1 MTSYFLSVELAGGPS
16 CEVVNS
22 SIVLMRSIADAGRAQ
37 PEASPVL
44 LLCHLGFHV
53 CSYSVFQ
60 RCACPASCSFPSTRT
75 YGGFR
80 WLRSTESKNSIV
92 CSFQCAMRKLAVAS
106 LVFPR

>member
-22 SIVLMRSIADAGRAQ
+22 SIDLMQLIADAGRAQ

-44 LLCHLGFHV
+44 LPYRLGFHA
-53 CSYSVFQ
+53 CSYSGFH
-60 RCACPASCSFPSTRT
+60 RCAHPASCSFPGART
-75 YGGFR
+75 YGIFR
-80 WLRSTESKNSIV
+80 WLRSTESRDSIV
-92 CSFQCAMRKLAVAS
+92 CSFQRVMRKSAMAS